1 VEREQIV
8 LLLQKYLRDTLSPK
22 EAAQLEDWANRD
34 AANRQLLAN
43 FDKEEWLRSE
53 LLDFHAMA
61 PANLERESAQLSRR
75 IIGGRNV
82 RSLYYKWLPYAV
94 AAILA
99 MAIGVFF
106 LDNDKKHNDHALSIE
121 VPPGGHRAT
130 LSLTD
135 GRTIVLNE
143 ATEGIVVYDDRIA
156 YRDGSALAATIA
168 DTLVLTTPRGGQYR
182 ITLADGTNVW
192 LNAASTLKYPAKF
205 SGSAREVK
213 LTGQA
218 YFAVS
223 EDKQRPFRV
232 QTDAQQVEV
241 LGTEFD
247 ISAYADDKETRT
259 TLVTGSV
266 RLSQAANELV
276 LMPGEQGKLRNSIF
290 TKKQV
295 DVNAYIAWTHGD
307 MVFDQT
313 DLSQIFRQLERWYDV
328 NFIFDNI
335 RPEGQLYGKLSRQT
349 NLSDVLRVI
358 GRNTGLRFKIT
369 ENQKGERRVRV
380 YK

>member
-1 VEREQIV
+1 
-8 LLLQKYLRDTLSPK
+8 
-22 EAAQLEDWANRD
+22 
-34 AANRQLLAN
+34 
-43 FDKEEWLRSE
+43 
-53 LLDFHAMA
+53 
-61 PANLERESAQLSRR
+61 
-75 IIGGRNV
+75 
-82 RSLYYKWLPYAV
+82 
-94 AAILA
+94 
-99 MAIGVFF
+99 
-106 LDNDKKHNDHALSIE
+106 
-121 VPPGGHRAT
+121 
-130 LSLTD
+130 
-135 GRTIVLNE
+135 
-143 ATEGIVVYDDRIA
+143 
-156 YRDGSALAATIA
+156 
-168 DTLVLTTPRGGQYR
+168 
-182 ITLADGTNVW
+182 
-192 LNAASTLKYPAKF
+192 
-205 SGSAREVK
+205 
-213 LTGQA
+213 
-218 YFAVS
+218 AVS